1 MKNYIQGTTEIRTF
15 TAPTGGVVA
24 GTPLRIGQ
32 YVVIPAVTAAEG
44 VLFDGAISGVFTV
57 PKVSAQAWTVGQLIY
72 WDSATSTFTN
82 VGGTGDTLVG
92 RTTAIAANP
101 SATGVVD
108 FDGTA
113 RANL

>member
-1 MKNYIQGTTEIRTF
+1 MKNYIQGATEIRTF

-32 YVVIPAVTAAEG
+32 YVIIPAVTAAAG
-44 VLFDGAISGVFTV
+44 TLFDGAISGRFTV
-57 PKVSAQAWTVGQLIY
+57 PKVSAQAWTVGQLVY

-82 VGGTGDTLVG
+82 TGGTGDTLVG
-92 RTTAIAANP
+92 RAGAIAANP
-101 SATGVVD
+101 TATGVVD
-108 FDGTA
+108 FDGAA